1 MQIYRSKTTV
11 GSVMKVIQGF
21 EENSPLF
28 TDPLRTW
35 TIILYEE
42 FVSKRPEEVEFGF
55 AQESLEIKYGQDREL
70 YCDFVSQA

>member
-1 MQIYRSKTTV
+1 
-11 GSVMKVIQGF
+11 MKVIQGF

-35 TIILYEE
+35 TIILYGE
-42 FVSKRPEEVEFGF
+42 FVVGVSKKPEEVEFGF
-55 AQESLEIKYGQDREL
+55 TQESLEIKYGQDREL